1 MGMKAANQGPGRQI
15 ADKSYYMGELRRK
28 CEEMTA
34 EINKMNTE
42 TEQHN
47 KDNQT
52 YTQMERK
59 YESLIKEVRKL
70 QGDLAD
76 YNLIVD
82 KSRTKTDPQEIAL
95 VYQQLKARNDAERRR
110 VDEVFSERHEK
121 EQDIKQVEQEI
132 AQVQS
137 VAEEKLNMLSQ
148 QQRMDYA
155 QLQDDYSRLE
165 ADIQQKQTTYDNL
178 CRQVAKYEQE
188 LQQEP
193 NKQRMNS
200 LLEQRQQ
207 LMVRKRE
214 LDASLSK
221 PVLSEAEQKDQLLQ
235 QVKDDNAHTATF
247 VRNIGDAEKRIAQIQ
262 KDLDAFESG
271 GGAESDEVNKYKK
284 LQEKDQEMTEF
295 IERFPEANKR
305 ENEAVQATQRRIVAL
320 MEHVSKQLGRSSQ
333 VPTKEGFQDLQGEV
347 AYKQR
352 NLENSQ
358 STAERLQQ
366 ESEMRKQELEKIENL
381 DTKITKELASLQER
395 RVQMEENLVTF
406 QNIKGLREEAERTRA
421 MLVQRKSMFDQRRKG
436 LKQQVQLQSADFDK
450 IKQQLATNETAMSLE
465 ALEQKLRHH
474 QQNIFHLRD
483 FIESK
488 EAETDYSSVYEDV
501 SKQVAEVNGL
511 LQQIAG
517 RVY

>member
-1 MGMKAANQGPGRQI
+1 
-15 ADKSYYMGELRRK
+15 
-28 CEEMTA
+28 
-34 EINKMNTE
+34 
-42 TEQHN
+42 
-47 KDNQT
+47 
-52 YTQMERK
+52 
-59 YESLIKEVRKL
+59 
-70 QGDLAD
+70 
-76 YNLIVD
+76 
-82 KSRTKTDPQEIAL
+82 
-95 VYQQLKARNDAERRR
+95 
-110 VDEVFSERHEK
+110 
-121 EQDIKQVEQEI
+121 
-132 AQVQS
+132 
-137 VAEEKLNMLSQ
+137 
-148 QQRMDYA
+148 
-155 QLQDDYSRLE
+155 
-165 ADIQQKQTTYDNL
+165 
-178 CRQVAKYEQE
+178 
-188 LQQEP
+188 
-193 NKQRMNS
+193 
-200 LLEQRQQ
+200 
-207 LMVRKRE
+207 
-214 LDASLSK
+214 
-221 PVLSEAEQKDQLLQ
+221 
-235 QVKDDNAHTATF
+235 
-247 VRNIGDAEKRIAQIQ
+247 
-262 KDLDAFESG
+262 
-271 GGAESDEVNKYKK
+271 
-284 LQEKDQEMTEF
+284 MTEF

-395 RVQMEENLVTF
+395 RAQMEENLVTF

-421 MLVQRKSMFDQRRKG
+421 MLVQRKAMFDQRRKG